1 MKIKNL
7 LSLSIVFMLAISLTG
22 CFNLKNDT
30 AIPEETVSSLE
41 DNDMPKETVKEEP
54 TEEEAD
60 NSLSSKSDMV
70 EIKDEIIN
78 SNITDRILQVGNQVI
93 NLDDGITYGQ
103 FIDIATKELDGEL
116 EFFGQF
122 YTIKPNEL
130 MDEDIYFE
138 RNGEKCLYFQL
149 RNTSDTEQD
158 AKDCKVFFVTGDDCV
173 EGIAVSYWDDI
184 IFAGNF
190 CEAREDC
197 KHIEEKI
204 TFDSKEETVKYYF
217 NSEDCGFGEDA
228 RAGSIKFVQIDQKL
242 FVYHIWNIIDR
253 DTNDGTYSC
262 CDDESGGW
270 RLNISPYKEDSYEWA
285 YDEHVGQEYRIAA
298 LEKAKQEHPEYFT
311 K

>member
-7 LSLSIVFMLAISLTG
+7 LSLSIVFLLAISLTG

-41 DNDMPKETVKEEP
+41 DNDMPKDTVKEEP
-54 TEEEAD
+54 TEED

-70 EIKDEIIN
+70 EIKDEIKN

-138 RNGEKCLYFQL
+138 RNGEKCLYFML
-149 RNTSDTEQD
+149 RNTSDAEQD
-158 AKDCKVFFVTGDDCV
+158 AKDCKVFFVTGDEDV
-173 EGIAVSYWDDI
+173 VDIAVSYWNDI

-190 CEAREDC
+190 CEVREDC
-197 KHIEEKI
+197 KHISEKI
-204 TFDSKEETVKYYF
+204 SFDSKEEAVKYYF
-217 NSEDCGFGEDA
+217 NSEECGFAEYSRVGN
-228 RAGSIKFVQIDQKL
+228 IKFVQIDQKL
-242 FVYHIWNIIDR
+242 YIFLIWNIIDR

-262 CDDESGGW
+262 YDEEFEGW
-270 RLNISPYKEDSYEWA
+270 RLEISPYNEESYEWA
-285 YDEHVGQEYRIAA
+285 YDDLVGQDYRIAA
-298 LEKAKQEHPEYFT
+298 LEKYKQAHPEYFT
-311 K
+311 E